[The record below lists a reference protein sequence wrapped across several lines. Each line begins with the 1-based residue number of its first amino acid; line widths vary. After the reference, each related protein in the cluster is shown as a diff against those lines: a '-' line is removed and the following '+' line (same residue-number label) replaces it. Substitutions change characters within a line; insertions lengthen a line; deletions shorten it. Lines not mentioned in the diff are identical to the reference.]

1 MLLALKQW
9 LATRWVALAWLLMA
23 CVLLAVDAKALHPAR
38 HLWFDLYQRLLP
50 RVSGPQAVTIVAIDE
65 ATLAE
70 LGQWPWPRTYVA
82 SLIDQIAEYQP
93 KAIGLDI
100 LFPEEDH
107 TSPEALALSRPD
119 LSEAMQQQ
127 LSGLISNDDLLA
139 HTLKGKPIVL
149 GLAGFSFQ
157 SVTSRHGVQLKPLL
171 DLPPS
176 AKQRLTTYPYVLAS
190 LPKLQSAATSQ
201 AVLMGDPENGMMRRL
216 SLLVNVNGETM
227 PAMALELWRLAHGEK
242 EVKPVV
248 KRGTLRALEVGSLR
262 IPVAANGEVW
272 IYYDRDPSSHM
283 VSARDVLAGQVPAD
297 KLQGKIVLLGL
308 TGMGLMDWITT
319 TVGDR
324 RPGVDVHAQLLQAF
338 SDGRFVTRPNYLS
351 SYEAWALLLTGL
363 GLVLAMPRLRPSVS
377 LVMGGCLVLLT
388 IGVGVL
394 VFSRAGLLIDVL
406 NITIGLSGV
415 FVSMLLQVL
424 SDSQKQRKH
433 MASLLQQEREAAA
446 KVAGELES
454 ARRIQLNS
462 LPDTD
467 VVFVNETR
475 FSIAAYL
482 EPAREVGGDLYDCFM
497 LDAQHLFVAVGDVSG
512 KGVPASL
519 FMAVTRAL
527 TKSLALRDSQALD
540 RVIQA
545 TNAELARDNPEMM
558 FVTMVAAVLNV
569 ETGRLVVC
577 NAGHEAPWRKTSLG
591 EISRLD
597 DESGPPLCMLDDFP
611 FTTKQY
617 QLLEGDHILLVSD
630 GVTEAMS
637 PQRQL
642 YTAAKVTQM
651 LKQLA
656 TEATV
661 QQVKHALCD
670 DIALHVSGAEP
681 SDDITF
687 LVLQWHGSILK

>member
-1 MLLALKQW
+1 MLLTLKQW
-9 LATRWVALAWLLMA
+9 LATRWVALAWLMLA

-50 RVSGPQAVTIVAIDE
+50 RVSGSQAVTIVAIDE
-65 ATLAE
+65 TTLAE
-70 LGQWPWPRTYVA
+70 IGQWPWPRTYVA
-82 SLIDQIAEYQP
+82 SLIDSIAKYQP

-100 LFPEEDH
+100 LFPESDH
-107 TSPEALALSRPD
+107 TSPEALAISRPD
-119 LSEAMQQQ
+119 LSDSVQQQ
-127 LSGLISNDDLLA
+127 LTGLISNDALLA
-139 HTLKGKPIVL
+139 QTIQGKPIVL

-157 SVTSRHGVQLKPLL
+157 SVTSRQGVQLKHTME
-171 DLPPS
+171 LPNQ
-176 AKQRLTTYPYVLAS
+176 AKQKLKTYPYVLAS
-190 LPKLQSAATSQ
+190 LPTLQSAAASQ
-201 AVLMGDPENGMMRRL
+201 AMLIGDPENGMMRRL
-216 SLLVNVNGETM
+216 SLVANVNGETM
-227 PAMALELWRLAHGEK
+227 PAMALELWRLAHS
-242 EVKPVV
+242 VKQLTPVV
-248 KRGTLRALEVGSLR
+248 KRGNLRALQVGDLR

-272 IYYDRDPSSHM
+272 IYYDRDPSQHM
-283 VSARDVLAGQVPAD
+283 VSARDVLAGQVPASQ
-297 KLQGKIVLLGL
+297 LQGKIVLVGL

-338 SDGRFVTRPNYLS
+338 SDGRFVTRPSVMS

-377 LVMGGCLVLLT
+377 LVIGGCLVLLT
-388 IGVGVL
+388 FGIGVT
-394 VFSRAGLLIDVL
+394 VFYRAGLLVDVL
-406 NITIGLSGV
+406 NMTFGLSGV

-424 SDSQKQRKH
+424 SDSQKQRKQ
-433 MASLLQQEREAAA
+433 MATLLQQEREVAA

-527 TKSLALRDSQALD
+527 TKSLALRDTQGLD

-569 ETGRLVVC
+569 ETGRMVVC
-577 NAGHEAPWRKTSLG
+577 NAGHEAPWRKSVLG

-597 DESGPPLCMLDDFP
+597 DDSGPPLCMLDDFP
-611 FTTKQY
+611 FTTQQY
-617 QLLEGDHILLVSD
+617 QLSHGDHVLLVSD
-630 GVTEAMS
+630 GVTEAMN

-642 YTAAKVTQM
+642 YSAPKVTQ
-651 LKQLA
+651 LLTQLHHD
-656 TEATV
+656 TNV
-661 QQVKHALCD
+661 QQVKQALCD
-670 DIALHVSGAEP
+670 DIARHVNGAEP

-687 LVLQWHGSILK
+687 LVLQWHGK